1 MTSHNKPVPTTPYS
15 PGEGAP
21 AHSVL
26 TSHNTPVPTTPY
38 SPRGGTKANRVL
50 TCHTIPHQVEMT
62 LLPSDYTKAMWPA
75 DFKATQTITLKDGAL
90 TAAMAVTNNGKEAF
104 TFTGSFHTYF
114 NAAIGEVKVGGLDGL
129 KMTDRLASK
138 DMTNKGDVSIS
149 GPVDACYYDAPKKLT
164 LAVGSPA
171 RLLWHINAVGAA
183 PPSG

>member
-1 MTSHNKPVPTTPYS
+1 
-15 PGEGAP
+15 
-21 AHSVL
+21 
-26 TSHNTPVPTTPY
+26 
-38 SPRGGTKANRVL
+38 
-50 TCHTIPHQVEMT
+50 MT